1 MWSLIVSLIMFLQ
14 GSNSSNEVVG
24 HMAGMETRDPDT
36 EQPTVPHELL
46 HIYDLIILN
55 K

>member
-1 MWSLIVSLIMFLQ
+1 
-14 GSNSSNEVVG
+14 
-24 HMAGMETRDPDT
+24 MAGMETQDPDT
-36 EQPTVPHELL
+36 EQPTVPHELPQVGL